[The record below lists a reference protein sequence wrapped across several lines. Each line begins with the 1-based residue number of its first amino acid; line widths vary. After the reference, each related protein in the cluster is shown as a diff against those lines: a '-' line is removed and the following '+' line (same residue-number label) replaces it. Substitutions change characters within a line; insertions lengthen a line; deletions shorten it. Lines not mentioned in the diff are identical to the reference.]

1 MMTGTK
7 NAQAEDRGAHE
18 FHDDDFAGFA
28 GPVKSEI

>member
-1 MMTGTK
+1 MAPGTK
-7 NAQAEDRGAHE
+7 NAPAKDRGAHE